1 MEGMMAKILIID
13 DQQCVRE
20 LISEELISEGY
31 WVHSLGDAKSVK
43 VNLRFSKPDLVLLD
57 LCLDEAD
64 GFGVL
69 HDIKGQYPN
78 IPVIIYTAYDSY
90 REDPRVSRAD
100 GYVIKSMAFDELK
113 EKMADILVQQ
123 QAIEARGDG
132 GLIYGERRVALAS

>member
-1 MEGMMAKILIID
+1 MMAKILIID

-20 LISEELISEGY
+20 LISEELISEDY
-31 WVHSLGDAKSVK
+31 QVHSLGDAKSVK

-57 LCLDEAD
+57 LYLDEAD
-64 GFGVL
+64 GFCVL
-69 HDIKGQYPN
+69 HDIKGEYPK

-113 EKMADILVQQ
+113 EKIADVLEQQ

-132 GLIYGERRVALAS
+132 GPICGKRRVALAY

>member
-1 MEGMMAKILIID
+1 MAKILIID
-13 DQQCVRE
+13 DQQCIRE

-31 WVHSLGDAKSVK
+31 RVHSLGDAKSVK

-57 LCLDEAD
+57 LYLDEAD

-69 HDIKGQYPN
+69 HDIKGEYPK

-90 REDPRVSRAD
+90 REDPRSSGAD
-100 GYVIKSMAFDELK
+100 GYVIKSMVFDELK
-113 EKMADILVQQ
+113 EKIAGVLGQQ

-132 GLIYGERRVALAS
+132 GTIYGKRRVALASG

>member
-1 MEGMMAKILIID
+1 MAKILIID

-31 WVHSLGDAKSVK
+31 RVHSLGDAKSVK

-57 LCLDEAD
+57 LYLDETD

-69 HDIKGQYPN
+69 HDIKGQYPEM
-78 IPVIIYTAYDSY
+78 PVIIYTAYDSY
-90 REDPRVSRAD
+90 REDPRVSGAD
-100 GYVIKSMAFDELK
+100 GYVIKSMAFDELR
-113 EKMADILVQQ
+113 EKIADVLAQQ

-132 GLIYGERRVALAS
+132 GPVYGNRRVALAS

>member
-1 MEGMMAKILIID
+1 MAKILIID

-31 WVHSLGDAKSVK
+31 RVHSLGDAKSVK

-57 LCLDEAD
+57 LYLDEAD

-69 HDIKGQYPN
+69 HDIKGQYPE

-90 REDPRVSRAD
+90 RENPRLSQAD
-100 GYVIKSMAFDELK
+100 GYVIKSTVFHELK
-113 EKMADILVQQ
+113 EKIADVLARQQ
-123 QAIEARGDG
+123 TVEARGDEG
-132 GLIYGERRVALAS
+132 TSYGKRRLALAS

>member
-1 MEGMMAKILIID
+1 MAKILIID
-13 DQQCVRE
+13 DQQCIRE

-31 WVHSLGDAKSVK
+31 RVHSLGDTKSVK

-57 LCLDEAD
+57 LYLDEAD

-100 GYVIKSMAFDELK
+100 GYVIKSMALAELK
-113 EKMADILVQQ
+113 EKMADVLAQQ
-123 QAIEARGDG
+123 QAIEARGDT
-132 GLIYGERRVALAS
+132 GLIYGKRRLALAS

>member
-1 MEGMMAKILIID
+1 MAKILIID
-13 DQQCVRE
+13 DQQCIRE

-31 WVHSLGDAKSVK
+31 RVHSLGDAKSVK

-69 HDIKGQYPN
+69 HDIKGQYPK

-90 REDPRVSRAD
+90 REDSRLSQSD
-100 GYVIKSMAFDELK
+100 GYVIKSTMIDELK
-113 EKMADILVQQ
+113 EKIADILAQQ
-123 QAIEARGDG
+123 QTVEVG
-132 GLIYGERRVALAS
+132 GAGGPIYGERRVALVS

>member
-1 MEGMMAKILIID
+1 MMQEILIID
-13 DQQCVRE
+13 DQQCIRE

-31 WVHSLGDAKSVK
+31 RVHSLGDAKSVK

-57 LCLDEAD
+57 LYLDEAD

-69 HDIKGQYPN
+69 HDIKGEYPK

-90 REDPRVSRAD
+90 REDPSVSRAD

-113 EKMADILVQQ
+113 EKIADVLAQQ
-123 QAIEARGDG
+123 QAIEARGDEG
-132 GLIYGERRVALAS
+132 PIYGKRRVALAS

>member
-1 MEGMMAKILIID
+1 MQQILIID

-31 WVHSLGDAKSVK
+31 QVHSLGDAKSVK

-57 LCLDEAD
+57 LYLKETE

-69 HDIKGQYPN
+69 HDIKGQYPK
-78 IPVIIYTAYDSY
+78 IPVVIYTAYDSY
-90 REDPRVSRAD
+90 REDPRVSQAD
-100 GYVIKSMAFDELK
+100 GYVIKSTVFDALK
-113 EKMADILVQQ
+113 AKIADVLGQQ

-132 GLIYGERRVALAS
+132 GLIYGERPVALAS